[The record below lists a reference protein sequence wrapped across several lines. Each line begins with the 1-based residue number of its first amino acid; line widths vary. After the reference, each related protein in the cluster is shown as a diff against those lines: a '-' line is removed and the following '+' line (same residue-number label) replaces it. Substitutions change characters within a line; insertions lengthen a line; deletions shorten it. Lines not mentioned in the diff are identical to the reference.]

1 MSRTRASALA
11 ESASRRL
18 VPVTEVRGGVP
29 VTSQGARATA
39 LGGRARLVPSPGSR
53 GRGAAGARTAAA
65 DTDPVATDPVAAS
78 DGNLNQ
84 YRLSELPADVVAEV
98 SVAAALSAPRQTSKT
113 MQVVEIASTIAG
125 VAMTRVVDND
135 GDVRWELDQMP
146 RDAVHPGAAS
156 ASPSSAAWQSTT
168 IQLPGL
174 RCENYAGQETFADF
188 EVTFKH
194 NGASLGYIEV
204 TPTKVGDAWTWGLT
218 VKETMTADPRVY
230 DTSPSSGARFGA
242 VKLRFHFRFDH
253 APADDVLGYIDLTL
267 YGNGSY
273 AESTRWTQP

>member
-11 ESASRRL
+11 ESASRRF

-29 VTSQGARATA
+29 VTSQGARAAA
-39 LGGRARLVPSPGSR
+39 LGGRARLVPPPASF
-53 GRGAAGARTAAA
+53 GRGAAKARTAAA
-65 DTDPVATDPVAAS
+65 EDPAAPTDE
-78 DGNLNQ
+78 NLNQ

-98 SVAAALSAPRQTSKT
+98 SVAAALSSSRLTSKT

-125 VAMTRVVDND
+125 VAMTRVVDNE

-146 RDAVHPGAAS
+146 KDAFHPGAAA
-156 ASPSSAAWQSTT
+156 ASPSTAAWQSTT

-174 RCENYAGQETFADF
+174 RCENYLGQETFSDF
-188 EVTFKH
+188 EVTFKY
-194 NGASLGYIEV
+194 NGASLGFIEV
-204 TPTKVGDAWTWGLT
+204 TPTKAQDAWAWGLT
-218 VKETMTADPRVY
+218 VKETMTADPRVF
-230 DTSPSSGARFGA
+230 DTSPPTGARFAA

-253 APADDVLGYIDLTL
+253 APADDVIGYIDLTL

-273 AESTRWTQP
+273 AESTRWTQS